1 MRIVRALATGASL
14 LFFALNASGAG
25 CYPESA
31 FLCSSNE
38 DCTGEGGICEDN
50 AYCSYPDLE
59 CPGGRRWDERAT
71 SSLADMCFDQSLS
84 GTDTDTDGD
93 TDPMTGTTGGSTTS
107 STTDPPLTSTSSTTG
122 NVDPD
127 STGDDTND
135 SMVTTDPMTST
146 SSTSGTGDS
155 STGSA
160 GACDAMYGTAPDYM
174 LCEET
179 RTTCSF
185 NVTIGMAM
193 NCNDVCTG
201 LGGTC
206 TAAELNDAELCT
218 STGAGTCDQ
227 MDVNDLICV
236 CSL

>member
-38 DCTGEGGICEDN
+38 NCTGEGGICEDN
-50 AYCSYPDLE
+50 AYCSYPDLN

-71 SSLADMCFDQSLS
+71 SSLADMCFDVGMS

-93 TDPMTGTTGGSTTS
+93 TDPMTGTTGGGSTTS
-107 STTDPPLTSTSSTTG
+107 TTTDPVTSTSSTTT
-122 NVDPD
+122 DPLT
-127 STGDDTND
+127 STTTTT
-135 SMVTTDPMTST
+135 TTDPMTTEPMT
-146 SSTSGTGDS
+146 SSTSGSGDGS
-155 STGSA
+155 STASM
-160 GACDAMYGTAPDYM
+160 GACDAMYGGAADYE

-179 RTTCSF
+179 ETTCSF
-185 NVTIGMAM
+185 NATIGMAM
-193 NCNDVCTG
+193 SCTDVCTG

-206 TAAELNDAELCT
+206 TGAELNDVELCT
-218 STGAGTCDQ
+218 GTGAGTCDQ
-227 MDVNDLICV
+227 MDVNDIICI
-236 CSL
+236 CSI